1 MIVDVIIYLL
11 IFSSA
16 TLLLMPKFGLLNQRI
31 SLNANYQYSTLKQ
44 TAKVIPLTFF
54 LMLNAIINDVP
65 WFVLPI
71 YLLLPASLLGIPLI
85 ARKHQHSLL
94 AVETSIIQPHHVR
107 IHLSTIDQAF
117 NRQTF
122 IELLQLTDLLKKK
135 GITTLTLS
143 SPLFFK
149 RKKQRAMHHFIT
161 QLEKHHITVQSKA
174 THWITFPL
182 GTLML
187 MYYKHLKKSPSLTNT
202 PLTHWHTYTLHL

>member
-1 MIVDVIIYLL
+1 MVFELILYLL
-11 IFSSA
+11 IFGSA
-16 TLLLMPKFGLLNQRI
+16 SFLLFPKFGLLNQRI
-31 SLNANYQYSTLKQ
+31 ALDANYQYTALKQ
-44 TAKVIPLTFF
+44 AAKVTPLTFF
-54 LMLNAIINDVP
+54 LLLNAIINHVP
-65 WFVLPI
+65 WFFLPL
-71 YLLLPASLLGIPLI
+71 YLLLPTLLLTIPLI
-85 ARKHQHSLL
+85 ARKHRHSLL

-135 GITTLTLS
+135 GITTITLS

-149 RKKQRAMHHFIT
+149 GKKQRAMHHFIT

-174 THWITFPL
+174 SHWVTFPL